1 LSYFKLCAKIKGVK
15 SKLLTFKKGGE
26 NMKKFSKLLLSF
38 AILSFLLVPMFAL
51 PAAAQSNPG
60 DFGLQ
65 QVDAGLGGTLGNE
78 DPRTVV
84 GRIIN
89 IALGFLGVI
98 ALGIILMG
106 GFTWMTAGGNEDK
119 VAQAKKMIGAGVIG
133 LAIIFLSWALANFI
147 VGSLYNTTTGM

>member
-1 LSYFKLCAKIKGVK
+1 MNKI
-15 SKLLTFKKGGE
+15 SKFLVSL
-26 NMKKFSKLLLSF
+26 
-38 AILSFLLVPMFAL
+38 AILSFVLMPMLAL
-51 PAAAQSNPG
+51 PAAAQTRPG

-65 QVDAGLGGTLGNE
+65 QVDDGLEGTLGNE

-98 ALGIILMG
+98 ALAIILMG
-106 GFTWMTAGGNEDK
+106 GFTMMTAGGNEDK
-119 VAQAKKMIGAGVIG
+119 VSQAKKMIGAGVIG

-147 VGSLYNTTTGM
+147 VSSLYDATTGM